1 MLAQSEIDA
10 LLSGAI
16 EMDQKNGGDRVNLAE
31 MMNPSG
37 DHPQPGKDAPK
48 TIQTYNFW
56 SPARFSKEQMRAVE
70 LVHEDLSER
79 LTTSLPT
86 FLRTNVRPHLVHLE
100 QGRFHD
106 FIRDFPQST
115 LFHLISLAP
124 LPGHMVL
131 TMSANVSYLIL
142 EQRLGGKIEGRFTER
157 SLTEIDQSLLR
168 GMVEHM
174 LGDIKGAWSKVA
186 SLEPSLEDSTVNQHW
201 VQMVMGNERVLLLT
215 IEINIQGVTGM
226 MNFFIPFNT
235 LKPITNVLN
244 PHIWIAGRKEHQQD
258 PVARQAAVQSLMKAV
273 LPMKVI
279 LGNADLSL
287 SDLLNLT
294 VGDVIKLDKNVDSPL
309 VVQVANKKQ
318 FYARVGR
325 SHKNLGIQ
333 ISGVYH
339 EHDEVQTSYGGE

>member
-16 EMDQKNGGDRVNLAE
+16 DLDQKNGEDRVNLAD
-31 MMNPSG
+31 MMHQSG
-37 DHPQPGKDAPK
+37 ESQNADGGGEKK
-48 TIQTYNFW
+48 VQTYNFW

-86 FLRTNVRPHLVHLE
+86 FLRTNVRPRLALME

-106 FIRDFPQST
+106 FIKDFPEHT

-131 TMSANVSYLIL
+131 TMSLNVSYLIL

-157 SLTEIDQSLLR
+157 ALTEIDQSLLR

-174 LGDIKGAWSKVA
+174 LGDVKSAWSKVV
-186 SLEPSLEDSTVNQHW
+186 SLEPSLEDSTINQHW
-201 VQMVMGNERVLLLT
+201 VQMMMGNERVLLIA
-215 IEINIQGVTGM
+215 IEINIQGITGTM
-226 MNFFIPFNT
+226 SIFIPFNT
-235 LKPITNVLN
+235 LKPIADVLN

-258 PVARQAAVQSLMKAV
+258 PVARQVAIQTMMKAV
-273 LPMKVI
+273 IPMKVI
-279 LGNADLSL
+279 LGNAELTLKDLM
-287 SDLLNLT
+287 NLA
-294 VGDVIKLDKNVDSPL
+294 VGDVIELDTNIDSPL
-309 VVQVANKKQ
+309 IVHVANKKQ
-318 FYARVGR
+318 FLARVGKSR
-325 SHKNLGIQ
+325 KRMGVQ
-333 ISGVYH
+333 ITGVYR
-339 EHDEVQTSYGGE
+339 EHDDIHANS

>member
-16 EMDQKNGGDRVNLAE
+16 EIDQKDGGDRINLAE
-31 MMNPSG
+31 MIN
-37 DHPQPGKDAPK
+37 QPGDSPIPRDGNKN
-48 TIQTYNFW
+48 IQSYNFW

-86 FLRTNVRPHLVHLE
+86 FLRTNVRPHLVHME

-106 FIRDFPQST
+106 FIKDFPPNT

-131 TMSANVSYLIL
+131 TMSLNVSYLIL
-142 EQRLGGKIEGRFTER
+142 EQRLGGKIEGSFADRP
-157 SLTEIDQSLLR
+157 LTEIDQSLLR

-174 LGDIKGAWSKVA
+174 LGDMKGAWSKVA
-186 SLEPSLEDSTVNQHW
+186 TLEPSLEDSTINQHW
-201 VQMVMGNERVLLLT
+201 VQMMMGNERVILLT
-215 IEINIQGVTGM
+215 IEISIQGVAGTM
-226 MNFFIPFNT
+226 SIFIPFNT

-244 PHIWIAGRKEHQQD
+244 PHIWIAGRKEQQQD
-258 PVARQAAVQSLMKAV
+258 PVARQRAFETMLKAV
-273 LPMKVI
+273 VPVKAI
-279 LGNADLSL
+279 LGNADLTLQDLMSL
-287 SDLLNLT
+287 SI
-294 VGDVIKLDKNVDSPL
+294 GDVIELDKNIDSPL

-325 SHKNLGIQ
+325 SRKNLGIQ
-333 ISGVYH
+333 ITGVYREH
-339 EHDEVQTSYGGE
+339 EKVQTSF

>member
-16 EMDQKNGGDRVNLAE
+16 EMDQKDGGERVNLAE
-31 MMNPSG
+31 MMNQPG
-37 DHPQPGKDAPK
+37 DHEHPRPAGDGKK
-48 TIQTYNFW
+48 NIQTYNFW

-86 FLRTNVRPHLVHLE
+86 FLRTNVRPHLVHME

-106 FIRDFPQST
+106 FIKDFPQNT

-168 GMVEHM
+168 GLVEHM
-174 LGDIKGAWSKVA
+174 LGDMKGAWSKVA

-201 VQMVMGNERVLLLT
+201 VQMIMGNERVILLT
-215 IEINIQGVTGM
+215 IELSIQGVTGM
-226 MNFFIPFNT
+226 MSFFIPFNT

-244 PHIWIAGRKEHQQD
+244 PHIWIAGRKEQQQD
-258 PVARQAAVQSLMKAV
+258 PIVRQAAIQTMLKAV
-273 LPMKVI
+273 MPVKVI
-279 LGNADLSL
+279 LGNAELSL
-287 SDLLNLT
+287 QDLLNLA
-294 VGDVIKLDKNVDSPL
+294 VGDVIKLDKSIDTPL

-325 SHKNLGIQ
+325 SRKNLGIQ
-333 ISGVYH
+333 ITGVYREH
-339 EHDEVQTSYGGE
+339 EEIQASY

>member
-16 EMDQKNGGDRVNLAE
+16 DFDQKDGGDNVNLADK
-31 MMNPSG
+31 MNQLG
-37 DHPQPGKDAPK
+37 EGGGQDGKREKKVQP
-48 TIQTYNFW
+48 YNFW

-86 FLRTNVRPHLVHLE
+86 FLRTNVRPHLVHIE

-106 FIRDFPQST
+106 FIKDFPQNT

-131 TMSANVSYLIL
+131 TMSLNVSYLIL

-157 SLTEIDQSLLR
+157 ALTEIDQSLLR
-168 GMVEHM
+168 GLVEHM
-174 LGDIKGAWSKVA
+174 LGDMKGAWSKVV

-201 VQMVMGNERVLLLT
+201 VQMMMGNERVLLLT
-215 IEINIQGVTGM
+215 IEINIQGVTGTM
-226 MNFFIPFNT
+226 SIFIPFNT
-235 LKPITNVLN
+235 LKPITDVLN

-258 PVARQAAVQSLMKAV
+258 PVARQLAIQATMKAMIPVTV
-273 LPMKVI
+273 L
-279 LGNADLSL
+279 LGTVDLPLKELVNL
-287 SDLLNLT
+287 SI
-294 VGDVIKLDKNVDSPL
+294 GDVIELDTNIDSPL

-318 FYARVGR
+318 FQGRVGKSR
-325 SHKNLGIQ
+325 KRLGVQ
-333 ISGVYH
+333 ITGVYH
-339 EHDEVQTSYGGE
+339 EQDNH

>member
-16 EMDQKNGGDRVNLAE
+16 NIDQKHGEDSLNLADMLHQPGEAAKTDNGGEKKV
-31 MMNPSG
+31 
-37 DHPQPGKDAPK
+37 
-48 TIQTYNFW
+48 QTYNFW
-56 SPARFSKEQMRAVE
+56 SPARFSKDQMRAVE

-86 FLRTNVRPHLVHLE
+86 FLRTNVRPRLALME

-106 FIRDFPQST
+106 FINDFAEQT

-131 TMSANVSYLIL
+131 TLSHNISYLIL

-168 GMVEHM
+168 GLVEHM
-174 LGDIKGAWSKVA
+174 LGDVKSAWSKVA
-186 SLEPSLEDSTVNQHW
+186 SLEPSLEDSTINQHW
-201 VQMVMGNERVLLLT
+201 VQMMMGNERVLLIA
-215 IEINIQGVTGM
+215 IEINIQGVTGTM
-226 MNFFIPFNT
+226 SFFIPFNT
-235 LKPITNVLN
+235 LKPIADVLN

-258 PVARQAAVQSLMKAV
+258 PVARQVAIQTMMKAV
-273 LPMKVI
+273 IPIKVI
-279 LGNADLSL
+279 LGNADLTLKDLMDL
-287 SDLLNLT
+287 SI
-294 VGDVIKLDKNVDSPL
+294 GDVIELDQNIENPL

-318 FYARVGR
+318 FYASVGKSR
-325 SHKNLGIQ
+325 KRIGIQ
-333 ISGVYH
+333 INGVYR
-339 EHDEVQTSYGGE
+339 EHDDVHASYS

>member
-16 EMDQKNGGDRVNLAE
+16 DFDQKDGGNSVNLSDKMNQSGE
-31 MMNPSG
+31 QMNPESKREKKI
-37 DHPQPGKDAPK
+37 QP
-48 TIQTYNFW
+48 YNFW

-86 FLRTNVRPHLVHLE
+86 FLRTNVRPRLVHIE

-106 FIRDFPQST
+106 FVKDFPQNT

-131 TMSANVSYLIL
+131 TMSLNVSYLIL

-157 SLTEIDQSLLR
+157 ALTEIDQSLLR
-168 GMVEHM
+168 GLVEHM
-174 LGDIKGAWSKVA
+174 LGDMKGAWSKVV

-201 VQMVMGNERVLLLT
+201 VQMMMGNERVLLLT
-215 IEINIQGVTGM
+215 IEINIQGVTGTM
-226 MNFFIPFNT
+226 SIFIPFNT
-235 LKPITNVLN
+235 LKPITDVLN

-258 PVARQAAVQSLMKAV
+258 PVARQMAIQSTMKAIIPV
-273 LPMKVI
+273 TVI
-279 LGNADLSL
+279 LGTADMPLKELVSL
-287 SDLLNLT
+287 S
-294 VGDVIKLDKNVDSPL
+294 VGDVIELDSHIDSPL
-309 VVQVANKKQ
+309 IVQVANKKQ
-318 FYARVGR
+318 FYGRVGKSR
-325 SHKNLGIQ
+325 KRLGVQ
-333 ISGVYH
+333 ITNVYR
-339 EHDEVQTSYGGE
+339 EQDETQPGF